1 MKKIICKVEYDTD
14 TAEEIAKYTSGE
26 VGDADGYEETLYK
39 TPDGKLFLYVNG
51 GADSIHPGENI
62 TRMSAAKAEEW
73 KKEKGVG

>member
-14 TAEEIAKYTSGE
+14 NAEVIAKYTSGA
-26 VGDADGYEETLYK
+26 VGDSAGYEETLYK

-51 GADSIHPGENI
+51 GDESIHPGENI

-73 KKEKGVG
+73 KKEKGVD